1 MSACIQLDIGFI
13 WVDRFCIT
21 QDDEAS
27 KLGQIQRM
35 GDIYASAVVTI
46 VAASGT
52 DAWAGLPGVLT
63 DRPRV
68 QQKLV
73 LEPVEFIEYF
83 EAFRGVGRSEWKTR
97 GWTYQEAVLSP
108 ALLYFADDGIC
119 FECQH
124 DHDAL
129 KTEGPNHH
137 PLRPMFHAAGKSE
150 YARAVDEYSHRTLGY
165 DSDML
170 SAFSGFLHQF
180 YGEDH
185 CGGLLRDAFDCAIDW
200 RPGPSEVSS
209 IK

>member
-83 EAFRGVGRSEWKTR
+83 EAFRGVGR
-97 GWTYQEAVLSP
+97 
-108 ALLYFADDGIC
+108 
-119 FECQH
+119 
-124 DHDAL
+124 
-129 KTEGPNHH
+129 
-137 PLRPMFHAAGKSE
+137 
-150 YARAVDEYSHRTLGY
+150 AVDEYSHRTLGY